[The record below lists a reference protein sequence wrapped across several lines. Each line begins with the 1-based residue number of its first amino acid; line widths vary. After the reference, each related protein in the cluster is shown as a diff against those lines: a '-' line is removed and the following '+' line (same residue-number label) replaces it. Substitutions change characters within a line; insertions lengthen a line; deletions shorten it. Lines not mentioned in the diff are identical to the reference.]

1 MLQTN
6 GKKVLPLCACEAIYT
21 SCLFLLRYLTG
32 IEPENGCAIVDGS
45 GTTLYTDMRYMEAA
59 EKFLQGTDVTPVLY
73 KQTELLERL
82 KGYQSVGV
90 SFEQITH
97 QEYLTLQNA
106 GVNLVNV
113 DEPLREAMSVK
124 NEWEIENIRKACE
137 IAEDAFN
144 QLLPEIQEGMTETEV
159 AALLEYKMRKLGAQ
173 GLSFDTIVAFGAHAA
188 VPHHETGETKL
199 CYGDEVLIDFG
210 CKVNGY
216 CSDITR
222 TFLFGDDGQ
231 HEEFKKAY
239 QCVLDA
245 HLLAQQKIVA
255 GMTGKEADAVARDY
269 LNACGYGQLF
279 THSLGHGIGL
289 NVHERPGIS
298 PRGEEELCDGMV
310 FSDEPGVYK
319 AGEYGIRIEDT
330 VTLKDGKIKSFMS
343 KTDKTLVILNNKK

>member
-144 QLLPEIQEGMTETEV
+144 ALLSQIREGMTETEL
-159 AALLEYKMRKLGAQ
+159 AAILEYEMRKRGAQ
-173 GLSFDTIVAFGAHAA
+173 GLAFETIVAFGAHAA
-188 VPHHETGETKL
+188 VPHHETGLTKL
-199 CYGDEVLIDFG
+199 RFGDEILIDFG
-210 CKVNGY
+210 CRVNGY

-222 TFLFGDDGQ
+222 TFLFGDDGK

-239 QCVLDA
+239 AAVLTA
-245 HLLAQQKIVA
+245 HELVKEHLKS
-255 GMTGKEADAVARDY
+255 GMTGKEGDGIAREY
-269 LNACGYGQLF
+269 LKSQGYGELF

-289 NVHERPGIS
+289 NVHEAPGVS
-298 PRGEEELCDGMV
+298 PRSDKTLTDGMV

-319 AGEYGIRIEDT
+319 AGEFGIRIEDT
-330 VTLKDGKIKSFMS
+330 VTLKDGKITSFMS
-343 KTDKTLVILNNKK
+343 KTDRNLVIL